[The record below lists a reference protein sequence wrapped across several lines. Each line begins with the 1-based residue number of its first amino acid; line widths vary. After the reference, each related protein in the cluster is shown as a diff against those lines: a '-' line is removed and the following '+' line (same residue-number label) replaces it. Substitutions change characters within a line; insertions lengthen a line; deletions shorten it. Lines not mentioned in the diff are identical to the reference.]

1 MLTSRRLPL
10 PLLLFFC
17 SITVAGQSSAQYT
30 ITELGNFSPRA
41 VNNSATVVG
50 SMGNKAVLFRNG
62 VLTDANWFR
71 CDFPINSTAP
81 EKSGSKSRSVGKRVI
96 PAASSSLQVLDQS
109 PGPLTI
115 VPGGP
120 ATFGA

>member
-50 SMGNKAVLFRNG
+50 SMGNKAVLFHNG
-62 VLTDANWFR
+62 VLTRANWLTQISVRLPDQLNGAGEVRIKISFR
-71 CDFPINSTAP
+71 GQTSNP
-81 EKSGSKSRSVGKRVI
+81 GSI
-96 PAASSSLQVLDQS
+96 IIA
-109 PGPLTI
+109 PGP
-115 VPGGP
+115 
-120 ATFGA
+120 